1 MIKIPQT
8 FVDMDNISDSTFTPV
23 LRAEFFDVDEM
34 CATVQ
39 SWNLDFEP
47 LETIVGKTTVGS
59 ILQSNVA
66 GMEIGH
72 ARLSINLEQHGAAPV
87 GAITFVVMET
97 TMQRP
102 LWWRGQDAD
111 CGDILA
117 YPANSEVYCLS
128 PNDFDIHTI
137 SVPVDICQAI
147 CEANK
152 INIASLTNM
161 PEIFRPNPTLLN
173 NLRHALRLL
182 QMENAAPGTAEAKI
196 IAEMLVCAWARAH
209 MPKVH
214 RRPKTRVRSLAMV
227 RIMECFVDADWV
239 DLTPA
244 ALCSYAQ
251 VSERTLQYAFRERF
265 GMTPAKYL
273 KARRLAAVRSALKN
287 TDLLATGVGAVAEQF
302 NFWHVGQFA
311 ADYRRAFGELPSETL
326 LHRSRS
332 G

>member
-1 MIKIPQT
+1 MNKVST
-8 FVDMDNISDSTFTPV
+8 STFSHI
-23 LRAEFFDVDEM
+23 LQAEFFDVDEM
-34 CATVQ
+34 CATVK

-47 LETIVGKTTVGS
+47 LESIVGKTTVGS

-66 GMEIGH
+66 GMEFGH
-72 ARLSINLEQHGAAPV
+72 ARFSTNLEQHGAAPV

-102 LWWRGQDAD
+102 LWWRGQDTD
-111 CGDILA
+111 CRDILA
-117 YPANSEVYCLS
+117 YPVNSEVYSLS
-128 PNDFDIHTI
+128 PSDFDVHTI

-152 INIASLTNM
+152 IHISSFANM

-182 QMENAAPGTAEAKI
+182 QMESAAPGAAEAKI
-196 IAEMLVCAWARAH
+196 IAETLVCAWARAH

-214 RRPKTRVRSLAMV
+214 RRPKTRMRSLAMV
-227 RIMECFVDADWV
+227 RIMECFEDADWV

-251 VSERTLQYAFRERF
+251 VSERTLQYAFQERF
-265 GMTPAKYL
+265 GMTPGKFL
-273 KARRLAAVRSALKN
+273 KARRLAAVRSALK
-287 TDLLATGVGAVAEQF
+287 DPDVPAKGVGAVAEQF

-311 ADYRRAFGELPSETL
+311 ADYRRAFGELPSQTL
-326 LHRSRS
+326 LHNSRYC
-332 G
+332 